1 MPFDGRYA
9 PLYLAAIAGL
19 CGLGLRPRGVVEIA
33 GPQRRLERIQNLL
46 GRCPISVHDLSRV
59 ELSRGAPRFNMPFEL
74 GLAVEMSRHQ
84 KHEWF
89 VLESRPY
96 RLQRSLS
103 DLNGTDP
110 LIHGG
115 RPEGLLQVLA
125 DVFDR
130 PHKPRVPLEPIFDHL
145 RRQAPTLS
153 RRYGGLYTRGAFAD
167 LVWSATDL
175 AAQFRQG

>member
-1 MPFDGRYA
+1 V
-9 PLYLAAIAGL
+9 I
-19 CGLGLRPRGVVEIA
+19 EIA
-33 GPQRRLERIQNLL
+33 GPQRRLERIQDLL

-59 ELSRGAPRFNMPFEL
+59 ELSRGAPRFNMAFEL

-89 VLESRPY
+89 VLEARPY

-115 RPEGLLQVLA
+115 SPAGLLQVLA

-130 PHKPRVPLEPIFDHL
+130 PGMARVPLEPIFDLL

-153 RRYGGLYTRGAFAD
+153 RRYGGLYTRGAFAE
-167 LVWSATDL
+167 LVWTASDL
-175 AAQFRQG
+175 AAQLRQA

>member
-1 MPFDGRYA
+1 MSGFDPW
-9 PLYLAAIAGL
+9 PLA
-19 CGLGLRPRGVVEIA
+19 
-33 GPQRRLERIQNLL
+33 
-46 GRCPISVHDLSRV
+46 V
-59 ELSRGAPRFNMPFEL
+59 ELSRGVPRFDMPFEL

-89 VLESRPY
+89 VLEAKPY
-96 RLQRSLS
+96 RLQRALS
-103 DLNGTDP
+103 DVNGTDP

-115 RPEGLLQVLA
+115 RPEGLLQMLA

-130 PHKPRVPLEPIFDHL
+130 PGIPSVPVEPILDL
-145 RRQAPTLS
+145 PRRQAPTLS
-153 RRYGGLYTRGAFAD
+153 RRCGGLYTRGAFAE

>member
-1 MPFDGRYA
+1 M
-9 PLYLAAIAGL
+9 AAIAGL

-59 ELSRGAPRFNMPFEL
+59 ELSRSAPRFNMPFEL
-74 GLAVEMSRHQ
+74 GLAVGMSRHQ
-84 KHEWF
+84 QHEWF
-89 VLESRPY
+89 VMEARPY

-115 RPEGLLQVLA
+115 RPEGLLQALVDA
-125 DVFDR
+125 FDQ
-130 PHKPRVPLEPIFDHL
+130 PRKAKVPLKPIFDLL
-145 RRQAPTLS
+145 RGQSPTLS
-153 RRYGGLYTRGAFAD
+153 RRYGGLYTRGAFAE
-167 LVWSATDL
+167 LVSSATDFV
-175 AAQFRQG
+175 AQFRRG

>member
-1 MPFDGRYA
+1 
-9 PLYLAAIAGL
+9 
-19 CGLGLRPRGVVEIA
+19 
-33 GPQRRLERIQNLL
+33 
-46 GRCPISVHDLSRV
+46 
-59 ELSRGAPRFNMPFEL
+59 MPFEL
-74 GLAVEMSRHQ
+74 GLAVEMSRH
-84 KHEWF
+84 KNHGWF
-89 VLESRPY
+89 VLEATPH

-130 PHKPRVPLEPIFDHL
+130 PRKPRVPLKTIFDLL
-145 RRQAPTLS
+145 RRKAPTLS

-167 LVWSATDL
+167 LVWWATDL
-175 AAQFRQG
+175 AAQFR